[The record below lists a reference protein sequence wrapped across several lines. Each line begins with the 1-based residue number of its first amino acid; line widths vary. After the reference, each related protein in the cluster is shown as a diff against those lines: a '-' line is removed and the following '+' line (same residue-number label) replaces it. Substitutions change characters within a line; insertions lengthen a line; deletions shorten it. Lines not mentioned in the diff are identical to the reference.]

1 MNARLKEKVAVIT
14 GGARGIGEATV
25 EAFAA
30 EGARVAVFDID
41 LDGARQVIERCAG
54 DHLALKCDVTRE
66 SEVAGA
72 VAQTIDRFGG
82 VDVLVNNAGKNTYFS
97 AVDMTEAEW
106 DDAFALD
113 LKAAW
118 LCAKHLLPS
127 MMARGGGSIVNIASI
142 HARLTIPGMFPYP
155 AAKSGLVGL
164 TRSMA
169 LDYGLH
175 NVRVNAVSPGYT
187 RTQLVQQWFER
198 QPDPADAE
206 RKVLS
211 FHPLGRI
218 AAPAEVASVVAFI
231 ASDEASFVTGAEICV
246 DGGLGARFAT

>member
-1 MNARLKEKVAVIT
+1 MSPRLEGKVAVVT

-30 EGARVAVFDID
+30 EGARVSVFDID
-41 LDGARQVIERCAG
+41 LDGAQQVTARCAG

-72 VAQTIDRFGG
+72 VAQTIGRFGG
-82 VDVLVNNAGKNTYFS
+82 VDVLINNAGKNTYFN
-97 AVDMTEAEW
+97 AVDMTEADW

-118 LCAKHLLPS
+118 LCAKHVLPS
-127 MMARGGGSIVNIASI
+127 MVGRGGGSIVNIASI

-164 TRSMA
+164 TRSLA
-169 LDYGLH
+169 LDYGPH

-187 RTQLVQQWFER
+187 RTHLVQEWFER
-198 QPDPADAE
+198 QPDPAAIE
-206 RKVLS
+206 QKVLE

-246 DGGLGARFAT
+246 DGGLSARFAT